1 MNTRNTRNTRH
12 TLTATASGMAASGI
26 MQTLLA
32 NATPRIVDELAVP
45 ELYGLVAGSYLIAST
60 VTLPLFA
67 QYADRLGPRRIFLI
81 GHLCFVIGTIAMV
94 PAPSMPAF
102 IAARIVQGVGAGA
115 IAPAALAALGLL
127 LDEKARARA
136 FSQLAVAQVVA
147 NVVGEPIGG

>member
-1 MNTRNTRNTRH
+1 
-12 TLTATASGMAASGI
+12 
-26 MQTLLA
+26 
-32 NATPRIVDELAVP
+32 
-45 ELYGLVAGSYLIAST
+45 
-60 VTLPLFA
+60 
-67 QYADRLGPRRIFLI
+67 
-81 GHLCFVIGTIAMV
+81 MV